1 MSENRWC
8 PIIDALL
15 YRFPN
20 NCGFRPPGTPPP
32 PPHFGVSRHGQRQ
45 YTLVESGCRETIQYL
60 GGRPGTHAH
69 VPANKKRRYV
79 DFIMSYGSD
88 LPPVYVLPQIARY
101 LLTHTRTHRHT
112 HTCSCSHTLT
122 HTHTHMHVYV
132 CSHTYTQ
139 PGSRALGTR
148 PGPMPLSLERRAW
161 Q

>member
-1 MSENRWC
+1 MCSGEHISRGNTYHC
-8 PIIDALL
+8 
-15 YRFPN
+15 N
-20 NCGFRPPGTPPP
+20 TPPP

-79 DFIMSYGSD
+79 DFIMSYVSD
-88 LPPVYVLPQIARY
+88 LPPVYVLLQIARY

-122 HTHTHMHVYV
+122 HTHTHMHV